1 MPYNDEKAGKTG
13 HIHITKLLTSEELHN
28 LKTIS
33 KPETQLNWTNVQ
45 INPDIFEKVV
55 VCDSGPAAAVAQSYP
70 YQSLTYFN
78 TVLLTLETDQ
88 ILSTKPFKDPLE
100 LLDYIDSNLIR
111 ISAIIPTR
119 NLIHPDLSFQ
129 ETFRLKVWN
138 IFENYTELL
147 QTLHWLVFQDRSS
160 ITITCPECEKRTT
173 IYAKSNITT
182 CINCSKTV
190 YLSDFLSLHSDL
202 SETSARETAISSLMN
217 NIETLAL
224 FSKIRQLWQSDKQ
237 LLAKYLFIKDGP
249 LFFQAPFNKL
259 VIPIRKF
266 LARAI
271 DNETP
276 VFLISQE
283 KTGAFASYLDL
294 IKSDSRIF
302 SYLILNDNLIR
313 SEVQQMKKWNYP
325 YGMHTHYGCKIFL
338 TGNTNNHLV
347 LNIATPRLYDK
358 PNESNF
364 PSFDRIVNTVLR
376 IRSFQYKSAL
386 LPIQLAHKYA
396 SISNYPGSSILQKI
410 TQETL
415 RWNL

>member
-13 HIHITKLLTSEELHN
+13 HIPITKLLTSEELQN
-28 LKTIS
+28 LKTVAM
-33 KPETQLNWTNVQ
+33 PETKLNWTDVQ
-45 INPDIFEKVV
+45 FTSDTFEKVV
-55 VCDSGPAAAVAQSYP
+55 VCDSGPATAVAQSWP

-78 TVLLTLETDQ
+78 TVVLTLDTDQ
-88 ILSTKPFKDPLE
+88 ILSSDPFKDPRE

-111 ISAIIPTR
+111 ISAIVPIR
-119 NLIHPDLSFQ
+119 NIIHPDLSFQ

-138 IFENYTELL
+138 IFENYPELL
-147 QTLHWLVFQDRSS
+147 QTLHWLVFQDHSS
-160 ITITCPECEKRTT
+160 VTITCPECEKRTT
-173 IYAKSNITT
+173 IYSKSNVTT
-182 CINCSKTV
+182 CIDCSRTI
-190 YLSDFLSLHSDL
+190 YLSDFLSLHIDL

-217 NIETLAL
+217 NIETLCL

-237 LLAKYLFIKDGP
+237 LLAKHLFIKDGP
-249 LFFQAPFNKL
+249 LFFPAPFNKL
-259 VIPIRKF
+259 VLPIRKF

-283 KTGAFASYLDL
+283 KNGTFASYLDM
-294 IKSDSRIF
+294 IKNDSRMF
-302 SYLILNDNLIR
+302 SYLILDDHFIH
-313 SEVQQMKKWNYP
+313 SEIQQMRKWNYL

-415 RWNL
+415 RWDL